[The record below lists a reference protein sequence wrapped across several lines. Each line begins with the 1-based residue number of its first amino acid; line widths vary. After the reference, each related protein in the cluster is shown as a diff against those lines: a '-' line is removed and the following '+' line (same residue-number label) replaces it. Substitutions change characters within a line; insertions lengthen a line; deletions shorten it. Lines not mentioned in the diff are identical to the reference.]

1 MHLGEEQMKRMGLWE
16 RGTAVVRMG
25 GFDGGWLSLYL
36 FALFFFSN
44 DSDYSSIK
52 KIQVFNSDS

>member
-1 MHLGEEQMKRMGLWE
+1 MKRMGLWE

-36 FALFFFSN
+36 FALFFFQT
-44 DSDYSSIK
+44 IAITHPLK
-52 KIQVFNSDS
+52 KFRFLIH

>member
-1 MHLGEEQMKRMGLWE
+1 MGLWE

-25 GFDGGWLSLYL
+25 GFDGGWLSLCLLY
-36 FALFFFSN
+36 FFFLN

-52 KIQVFNSDS
+52 KIQVFNSLRK

>member
-36 FALFFFSN
+36 FALFFFQM
-44 DSDYSSIK
+44 IAITHIL
-52 KIQVFNSDS
+52 KIQVFNSLRK